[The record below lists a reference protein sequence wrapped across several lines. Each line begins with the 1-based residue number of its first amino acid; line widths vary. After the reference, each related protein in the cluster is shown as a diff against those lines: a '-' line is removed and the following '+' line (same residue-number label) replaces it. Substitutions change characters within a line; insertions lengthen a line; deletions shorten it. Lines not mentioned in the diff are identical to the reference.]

1 LANLLHS
8 TTIVSVMSNKDEKL
22 VKRPRTKSQREQ
34 IRVRTQDETIGVQ
47 AFERGLDVIRAFATE
62 QRPLTLSEIASIT
75 GQPRATTR
83 RLLGSLLR
91 LNYASTDG
99 QTYKLLPAILEIG
112 FAYLLTNDIWE
123 RVQPYI
129 EEVMLILNESSSMGV
144 LDLPYVVYVARASA
158 RRIVQN
164 IAINVGSKVPA
175 TVSAMG
181 RILLAHQPRSF
192 LEEYLQRNPLEQYT
206 EKTIIDTRAFFTEL
220 DKARECN
227 WILVDEE
234 FEIGLR
240 SIAVPLRD
248 RNGEVIAAMNVGAP
262 SSRVTAQQMISE
274 FLPVIVAAANKA
286 NHVLSLGVASS
297 SAHTP

>member
-1 LANLLHS
+1 
-8 TTIVSVMSNKDEKL
+8 MSNQGKKL
-22 VKRPRTKSQREQ
+22 VKRPRTKNQRDQ
-34 IRVRTQDETIGVQ
+34 IRARAQDEIIGVQ

-75 GQPRATTR
+75 EQPRATTR

-91 LNYASTDG
+91 LNYATTDG
-99 QTYKLLPAILEIG
+99 QTYRLLPAILEIG
-112 FAYLLTNDIWE
+112 FAYLSTNDVWE

-129 EEVMLILNESSSMGV
+129 EEVMHTLNESSSMGV
-144 LDLPYVVYVARASA
+144 LDLPDVVYVARAPA

-164 IAINVGSKVPA
+164 ISINVGSKIPA

-181 RILLAHQPRSF
+181 RILLAHQPRAF
-192 LEEYLQRNPLEQYT
+192 LEQYLLDNPLKQYT
-206 EKTIIDTRAFFTEL
+206 EKTIVDTQGFLAEL
-220 DKARECN
+220 DKARERN

-240 SIAVPLRD
+240 SIAVPLRN

-262 SSRVTAQQMISE
+262 SSRATAQQMISK
-274 FLPVIVAAANKA
+274 FLPVIVDAANKA
-286 NHVLSLGVASS
+286 NHVLSLGVAPSHPHPS
-297 SAHTP
+297 VLE